1 MVMVSQ
7 VQQRGVDASVSIVE
21 QLLADVDILPKQP
34 VLLVD
39 ALPNRLVEIQK
50 RVGMKLLLEVLKRVD
65 PLQILLEHLPRFS
78 EWSFAAWEFQRRFL
92 TDPENCTFDLSFLG
106 VYHEDDQKTLTS
118 CKESVAGKVV
128 SGWWDSSSEAG
139 PPTRPQSTFEEEPP
153 TLEVLSVVGKDLK
166 IL

>member
-65 PLQILLEHLPRFS
+65 PLQILLEPI
-78 EWSFAAWEFQRRFL
+78 Q
-92 TDPENCTFDLSFLG
+92 
-106 VYHEDDQKTLTS
+106 
-118 CKESVAGKVV
+118 
-128 SGWWDSSSEAG
+128 
-139 PPTRPQSTFEEEPP
+139 
-153 TLEVLSVVGKDLK
+153 
-166 IL
+166 

>member
-50 RVGMKLLLEVLKRVD
+50 RVGMKLLL
-65 PLQILLEHLPRFS
+65 
-78 EWSFAAWEFQRRFL
+78 
-92 TDPENCTFDLSFLG
+92 
-106 VYHEDDQKTLTS
+106 
-118 CKESVAGKVV
+118 
-128 SGWWDSSSEAG
+128 
-139 PPTRPQSTFEEEPP
+139 
-153 TLEVLSVVGKDLK
+153 
-166 IL
+166 